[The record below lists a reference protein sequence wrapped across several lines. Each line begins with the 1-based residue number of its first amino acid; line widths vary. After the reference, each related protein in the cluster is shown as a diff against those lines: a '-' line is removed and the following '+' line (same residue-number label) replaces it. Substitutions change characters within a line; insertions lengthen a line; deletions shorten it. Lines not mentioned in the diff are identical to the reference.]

1 MSSRGCCC
9 VGLPHL
15 IKHGRSLVAV
25 PVQVV
30 GEECMVMEGSDVGIC
45 FDAVIVVVFPTW
57 GR

>member
-1 MSSRGCCC
+1 M
-9 VGLPHL
+9 